1 MRQRG
6 VNPLAVRV
14 QFIQDPRFFS
24 PHDQI
29 AAVIK
34 LEHLPSDPARHQSDE
49 TPIRISL

>member
-1 MRQRG
+1 
-6 VNPLAVRV
+6 V